1 MTASDL
7 DTSPAQAFPVQRC
20 PFGPPAEYER
30 MRGEAPV
37 VPIRLPTGRTVWG
50 VTRHAEA
57 QWLLTDPRVSTD
69 STRES
74 FPTLGDEEAGERMA
88 EIHPGMFIDM
98 DPPEHDVYRRMLISE
113 FSVKRIRA
121 MRPGIEAT
129 ARELLDA
136 MVAGDRP
143 ADLVAD
149 FGLALP
155 SLVICQLLGVPYEDR
170 ELFQSRTRRMV
181 DFVDESG
188 ASAAAM
194 MEIHEYLDG
203 LVARAEEAP
212 GDDLLGRLVRER
224 RATGE
229 LAHDELV
236 GMMFLLLVA
245 GHETTAN
252 MIPVSV
258 LTLLRHPDQLAALKE
273 DPSLWPGAV
282 EELLRYQSVVDWAAF
297 DRMALADI
305 QVGDRTIRAGDG
317 LFVLGLSANRD
328 ERAFPEPDTF
338 DIRRGARN
346 HVAFGYGV
354 HQCLGQNLA
363 RAELEIALRALF
375 EQVPGLRP
383 AADVADLPFRFGAPI
398 FGLAALP
405 VTW

>member
-1 MTASDL
+1 MTTSDL
-7 DTSPAQAFPVQRC
+7 GTSPAQPFPVQRC
-20 PFGPPAEYER
+20 PFDPPAEYAA
-30 MRGEAPV
+30 MRGTAPI
-37 VPIRLPTGRTVWG
+37 VPIRLPAGRTVWA

-57 QWLLTDPRVSTD
+57 QRLLTDPRISTD
-69 STRES
+69 TTREG
-74 FPTLGDEEAGERMA
+74 FPTLTGEDSRERVA
-88 EIHPGMFIDM
+88 DTHPGMFIDM

-121 MRPGIEAT
+121 MRPGIEKT
-129 ARELLDA
+129 AHELIDA
-136 MVAGDRP
+136 MLAGDRP

-170 ELFQSRTRRMV
+170 EVFQSRTRRMV
-181 DFVDESG
+181 ELVDAPE
-188 ASAAAM
+188 AARAAV
-194 MEIHEYLDG
+194 MEIHGYLDD
-203 LVARAEEAP
+203 LVTRAEAEP

-229 LAHDELV
+229 LRHDELV

-258 LTLLRHPDQLAALKE
+258 LTLLRHPEQLAALKD
-273 DPSLWPGAV
+273 DPALWPGAV
-282 EELLRYQSVVDWAAF
+282 DELLRYQSVVDWAAF
-297 DRMALADI
+297 DRMAIADI
-305 QVGDRTIRAGDG
+305 PVGDRTIRAGDG
-317 LFVLGLSANRD
+317 VFVLGFSANRD
-328 ERAFPEPDTF
+328 ERAFPEPDAF
-338 DIRRGARN
+338 DIHRGARN

-375 EQVPGLRP
+375 ERIPDLRA
-383 AADVADLPFRFGAPI
+383 AADIADLPFRYGAPI
-398 FGLAALP
+398 FGLAAFP